1 MKKIF
6 TLISMIFAF
15 SMGTMAQDIIWSEDF
30 SNYEADDV
38 PSGGTYNYVCTDNG
52 TNATKV
58 YTANLAGGESPELLI
73 GKKNPK
79 AQNLM
84 F

>member
-30 SNYEADDV
+30 SNYEANDV

-58 YTANLAGGESPELLI
+58 YNENIAGGRKTRDLNWKEKFESQ
-73 GKKNPK
+73 KS
-79 AQNLM
+79 
-84 F
+84 